1 MSRFNQYVKSALPYT
16 PSLPLLHTCDGFH
29 FRSIVD
35 GQELR
40 ISPCDVFGENLL
52 YLFYG
57 RPSYRTAK
65 DIKASVMPAF
75 FPICIVL
82 KPDSVSTPKRIVP
95 FDSGAFEDGRFSEHM
110 HPKMRRDDFFLE
122 PVPDMPSRLV
132 SRFYG
137 SNDAYFSGKPH
148 TIQIPP
154 IEFEALSYYNLI
166 SSQNVSNYDDRNSSI
181 EIRRAEQTLLWIQA
195 TYC

>member
-1 MSRFNQYVKSALPYT
+1 
-16 PSLPLLHTCDGFH
+16 
-29 FRSIVD
+29 
-35 GQELR
+35 
-40 ISPCDVFGENLL
+40 
-52 YLFYG
+52 
-57 RPSYRTAK
+57 
-65 DIKASVMPAF
+65 MPAF

-181 EIRRAEQTLLWIQA
+181 EIQSGTNLALDSSNVLLIVLPTVFLDVDFFRDRIVRDWRAQIRTYELYRCNPNEYTMLIYREVDAYLRDGNLL
-195 TYC
+195 